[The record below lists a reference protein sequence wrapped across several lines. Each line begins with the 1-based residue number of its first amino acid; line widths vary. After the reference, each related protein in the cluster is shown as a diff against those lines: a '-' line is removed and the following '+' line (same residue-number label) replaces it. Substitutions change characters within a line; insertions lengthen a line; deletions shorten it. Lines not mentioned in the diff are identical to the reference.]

1 MKELKD
7 ETLKNISNRTGISV
21 EKLVDFMPEDESEHF
36 KNKGIIVEYPNRRLN
51 GFKLTTSNKKL
62 NRLKFLTPEKFEK
75 LENKLLGRK
84 YKRAMKKHRREKA
97 REARKD
103 DSESSL

>member
-7 ETLKNISNRTGISV
+7 ETLKNISKNTGIPV
-21 EKLVDFMPEDESEHF
+21 EKLVDFMPEDETELL
-36 KNKGIIVEYPNRRLN
+36 KNNGIILEYPNRRLN
-51 GFKLTTSNKKL
+51 GFKLTTSKKL

>member
-1 MKELKD
+1 MELKD
-7 ETLKNISNRTGISV
+7 ETLKNISKKTGISV
-21 EKLVDFMPEDESEHF
+21 EKLVDFMPEDETEHF

-51 GFKLTTSNKKL
+51 GLKLI
-62 NRLKFLTPEKFEK
+62 TPKELEK